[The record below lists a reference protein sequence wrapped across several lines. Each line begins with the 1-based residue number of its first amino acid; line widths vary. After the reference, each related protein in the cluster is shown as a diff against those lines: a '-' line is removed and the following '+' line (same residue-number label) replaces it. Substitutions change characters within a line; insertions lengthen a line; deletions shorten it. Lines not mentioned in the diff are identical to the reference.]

1 MAALDST
8 ELQDAIIRVG
18 TKKFNSFE
26 GRRSKYGALRS
37 AIDGAND
44 MLPESMVVGMKN
56 SEAQI
61 EKIPV
66 LNKYNATVDTARNC
80 TINCNSRTSTFKQLS
95 YITRG
100 FTICVADAI
109 NASNYISREEDFAW
123 QMSQGLKA
131 VYNSLDISAVNTLE
145 TNRNTALVE
154 SNLAS
159 ITDAAGDYEENVLE
173 DIYYDIPALMSL
185 NDLSDGRLQD
195 VTNTEAQKMMW
206 KYESQGQNNATD
218 LMKILNGN
226 QTDASGFRHYLTN
239 NITLGSTLREVH
251 YVFPEGAFGLFVWN
265 AYDFRKRTGNGISS
279 MFTQEDPWFGIKW
292 NVYET
297 YECIDLSTLGTGRT
311 GIGYVNKFQFSADFA
326 FLTAYASDG
335 NTPIVKFIHKKTPVS
350 S

>member
-1 MAALDST
+1 MAALDAT
-8 ELQDAIIRVG
+8 ELQDAIITVG
-18 TKKFNSFE
+18 DRNFNKWE

-44 MLPESMVVGMKN
+44 MLPASMVEGMKN
-56 SEAQI
+56 SESQI

-66 LNKYNATVDTARNC
+66 LNKYNATVDTARSC
-80 TINCNSRTSTFKQLS
+80 TITCNNRVSTFKQLS
-95 YITRG
+95 YVTRG
-100 FTICVADAI
+100 FTVCVADAI
-109 NASNYISREEDFAW
+109 NAGNYISRADDFAW
-123 QMSQGLKA
+123 QMAQGLKA
-131 VYNSLDISAVNTLE
+131 VYNNLDVLAVNTLE
-145 TNRNTALVE
+145 TNRNTSLVA
-154 SNLAS
+154 SNLS
-159 ITDAAGDYEENVLE
+159 TVTDAAGDYELNDLE

-206 KYESQGQNNATD
+206 KYESQGQNNAVD
-218 LMKILNGN
+218 LMKILNGD
-226 QTDASGFRHYLTN
+226 QTDASGYRHYLTN

-251 YVFPEGAFGLFVWN
+251 YVFPEGSFGLFTWN
-265 AYDFRKRTGNGISS
+265 AYDFQKRTGNGVSR

-297 YECIDLSTLGTGRT
+297 YECIDLSTLGTGRS

-335 NTPIVKFIHKKTPVS
+335 NTPIVKFIHRKTPVS